1 MSKKP
6 HHGEL
11 PEPFVEAGQGDDVSL
26 REALTSMS
34 SSQKSP
40 PQLLRERLLA
50 TVARPRL
57 RFAPLF
63 GALSELFDLGE
74 ADLAGIFE
82 RAAAPDAWTNTP
94 IAGTEL
100 LHLIGGPRVAHAD
113 NGLVRV
119 RAAQRFPQ
127 HRHMGLERVLVLD
140 GSYRDEPSG
149 KIYRAGDFHEMPEG
163 SSHAYVALPERTLL
177 LAVSVVRG
185 VDVEG
190 FGALSRATK

>member
-1 MSKKP
+1 MTKKP
-6 HHGEL
+6 SHGEL
-11 PEPFVEAGQGDDVSL
+11 PESFVEAGRGVDVPL

-34 SSQKSP
+34 SFQKPP

-63 GALSELFDLGE
+63 GVLSELFDLGD

-82 RAAAPDAWTNTP
+82 RAATPGAWTVTP
-94 IAGTEL
+94 IEGTEL
-100 LHLIGGPRVAHAD
+100 LHLTGGPRVLHAD

-119 RAAQRFPQ
+119 RAGQRFPQ
-127 HRHMGLERVLVLD
+127 HRHLGLERVLVLD
-140 GSYRDEPSG
+140 GGYRDEPSG
-149 KIYRAGDFHEMPEG
+149 KIYLAGDFHEMPEG
-163 SSHAYVALPERTLL
+163 SSHTYVALPERPLL
-177 LAVSVVRG
+177 FAVSVVCG

-190 FGALSRATK
+190 FGALSPATT